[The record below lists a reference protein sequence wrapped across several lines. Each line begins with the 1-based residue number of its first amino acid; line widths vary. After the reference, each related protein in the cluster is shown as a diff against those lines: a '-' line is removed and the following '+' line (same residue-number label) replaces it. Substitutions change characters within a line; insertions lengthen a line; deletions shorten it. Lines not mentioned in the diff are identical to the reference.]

1 MNMRAPNL
9 IHGLTFDIS
18 FAGAA
23 TDSLEMADWI
33 KGALL
38 PVMEEVFDQHD
49 RKGQLRRIEQLEI
62 DLGTVSQ
69 DESQLE
75 LARRLFAQL
84 SEALGWSLE
93 SATASSLVEERE
105 QQLGAQ
111 LLDFLRT
118 GQLAWSVATDA
129 RAAHQQLLQK
139 VLESAQA
146 EEILRAAVSDP
157 QMLTRL
163 LRQFDAVALRSV
175 AALLYRSRQEQERA
189 AAQPETEMDGV
200 ETEAYWRRLLQSS
213 VQPPA
218 TRNHREELVQLR
230 CKWSDMGPAQR
241 DMLRKVWAGLGEE
254 LRRRV
259 GSRTTASLNPEAR
272 SDLAML
278 LRPRAQEL
286 FETLGAD
293 WALAQVEA
301 VLQLLLAGDDATA
314 AVDTML
320 LTAET
325 IDQADAARAS
335 ALPSDSAR
343 RSLQLVMQAW
353 LAFNPAQREAFRN
366 IWLRLSGEVGSRT
379 GGRGVALL
387 STTQKA
393 ELAIVLR
400 SADAAML
407 KEFGEDWPESM
418 SLQEG
423 KAYVWSMVDLLLEGG
438 DAVTAVA
445 SMLSSESDRQPAVQ
459 AKRQLPALSGQASVA
474 ADGAMA
480 NYATWLD
487 RQMSAALV
495 ARMWRTYDPAQRD
508 AFKAIWQRLSGELAS
523 HAGGRAVATLSSMQK
538 AELAMLLQ
546 PRAAD
551 ALRKVGQARLELA
564 SVQDETV
571 FVQSIIQVLLD
582 DGYATAAVSSMLSG
596 TSTAPANTVDANVVA
611 AVNVD
616 SDADTSAVDAADTY
630 VVEAASAAPAE
641 AVSTVRVADV
651 ASDGAVDVTEVGGGR
666 QSHAILKD
674 QQASLA
680 LLQRIWRTFDP
691 AQRDAFRNIWQHLSD
706 EVASRVGGQAV
717 AALSAVQEADL
728 SLTLLSVAEALL
740 NQPHHQWPASL
751 SSQDKIDLAQS
762 AVRLLLAHNE
772 ATPTAASMLAGAVE
786 QKSTALTVVEPG
798 TQPTAPHHRGVVL
811 EHDALA
817 ETNVQTSAEDS
828 DEIEVEV
835 ADGAL
840 RKYARSHSQQLSQ
853 ALLTRMWSAFDSAQR
868 HAFRDIWRRLSGELT
883 IRAVGRE
890 ISTLSAAQKTDLAS
904 VLQPVGA
911 AMLHELRLQWP
922 QSISAQ
928 DGIDL
933 ARATLELLLDGGEVS
948 GEVALML
955 AGAGD
960 QHPVTQ
966 AVEKFGM
973 SAATLQHRGVVQET
987 ARSYEAEARAK
998 TEAEATEGT
1007 VRNHATL
1014 PYLQMSMAL
1023 LTRLWSRFD
1032 SRQRVAFRIIWQRLA
1047 GEVASRIGGRA
1058 VTTLNDADKVDLV
1071 VILRPVAE
1079 ALLKTLQL
1087 QWPESVSPRGEID
1100 LAQSTLQLVLAG
1112 DDVAGMVA
1120 SMFAETG
1127 DKNRTTPT
1135 VAQREANLS
1144 TPDLAFEERTTITR
1158 GQDANADDGMP
1169 RNQIPSRGTQ
1179 ESMALMTRVWLAL
1192 GPAQRDAFRDV
1203 WLRLSAEAVDRTGV
1217 YAAATL
1223 GGMKKTGLTLTLQ
1236 DRAMAMLKELRLQW
1250 PESVSSQDV
1259 AALAKS
1265 AAQLLLAGGGAK
1277 ATAESLLA
1285 NTNDRHPPVQVEGGR
1300 IDIATAPQPD
1310 LTAPAMTSASLES
1323 DVAGEAITGR
1333 LESQDQQADVA
1344 LLKRWLEA
1352 VDQVQRDAF
1361 RDIWRHLADE
1371 VVNRIGKREMDALS
1385 TVQKVDLSL
1394 TLRPITGTML
1404 KKLRH
1409 QWPELISL
1417 QDEKAIAQSTVQLLL
1432 LENDATAAV
1441 ASMLASASDARTV
1454 AWTGIDP
1461 SLAAF
1466 RDWQQ
1471 GKLDILSQPLSLAD
1485 LRQWLNWWLLH
1496 DPQRVSQDCSL
1507 MLSAID
1513 AQAQD
1518 VADSVLFMKLVL
1530 ANLQSGDTL
1539 DLETLALQSGRPDAN
1554 DEAPVESTESIS
1566 LPDSMLKTALQSR
1579 AGLRHFIAQ
1588 QDAML
1593 SGLNSAQLHQIVRS
1607 WVRIEQQDGGASLFL
1622 SAIETHALQ
1631 AGSVHEFLRQVLLQL
1646 ISDQPVDLEQLL
1658 AETGIG
1664 TDTETHALPPADGEY
1679 DPDEHGFDHA
1689 AEPQAV
1695 SALPAQLKQALP
1707 QRLANAMLQG
1717 DLASLEIIWPEIIRS
1732 HASEL
1737 AEAAKRYL
1745 SRSDLRARLI
1755 ARADIGMLKDLLGAV
1770 SKSVMRLA
1778 EPILQHGLQCGAML
1792 APPLAAAEFEQR
1804 VLRFAFEQ
1812 ALKPDV
1818 APIEWLHALMASLQE
1833 MTSEQRNE
1841 LQHAW
1846 YEVLLA
1852 GKRPALLL
1860 RELDRELFVPSAGS
1874 RNAPEQVASLLLMRE
1889 AELDSAERTGLASL
1903 LQRACSQTA
1912 GVRQGALESALSD
1925 PQSIDRLTDI
1935 LPSPKLARVFAVLQP
1950 GLALELPAL
1959 LRHLHEALAIP
1970 LAPVPAMLDRRV
1982 WRAIYLAAFADG
1994 AIETLAGF
2002 TSALVIRLAGQYRQ
2016 ADPGDWLE
2024 KLAGA
2029 TFDASAAPATGEIVT
2044 PDQAMARLLQP
2055 WAEPKAEPPARRP
2068 APAKRGEDE
2077 PQPFTGE
2084 SNIHNAG
2091 MVIVVPYIQRLF
2103 GLLELTVDGKFVSE
2117 DAAQRGVHL
2126 LQYVVTGEEATPEY
2140 QLVLNKLLCG
2150 IRGGVPIVPGISI
2163 TDKEKTIIEQMLNG
2177 VITHWSALG
2186 TTSIDGLRETFLQRQ
2201 GHLYFQDEAW
2211 QLKIPQKTFDMLLDR
2226 LPWSFAL
2233 TKMPWMTQPLHV
2245 TWR

>member
-23 TDSLEMADWI
+23 TDSLELADWI

-163 LRQFDAVALRSV
+163 LRQFDAVALRSI
-175 AALLYRSRQEQERA
+175 AALLCRSRLEQERA
-189 AAQPETEMDGV
+189 AAQPATEIDGV
-200 ETEAYWRRLLQSS
+200 ETEAYWRRLLQPS
-213 VQPPA
+213 VRPPA

-230 CKWSDMGPAQR
+230 RMWSDMGPAQR
-241 DMLRKVWAGLGEE
+241 DMLRKVWVRLGEE
-254 LRRRV
+254 VRRRA
-259 GSRTTASLNPEAR
+259 GSRAMASLDPEAR

-286 FETLGAD
+286 VETLGAA
-293 WALAQVEA
+293 WSLAQVET

-320 LTAET
+320 LTAEA
-325 IDQADAARAS
+325 IDHADAARAP

-343 RSLQLVMQAW
+343 QSLQLVMRAW
-353 LAFNPAQREAFRN
+353 LTFSPGQREAFRN
-366 IWLRLSGEVGSRT
+366 IWLRLSAEVGSRT
-379 GGRGVALL
+379 GGRGVEAL
-387 STTQKA
+387 STAQKA

-400 SADAAML
+400 STDAAML
-407 KEFGEDWPESM
+407 KEFGEDWSKSM
-418 SLQEG
+418 SHQEG
-423 KAYVWSMVDLLLEGG
+423 RAYVWSMVDLLLENG
-438 DAVTAVA
+438 DGATTVA
-445 SMLSSESDRQPAVQ
+445 SMLSRESGRQPAVQ
-459 AKRQLPALSGQASVA
+459 AKRQLPTLSGQASVA
-474 ADGAMA
+474 AEGAMA
-480 NYATWLD
+480 NYATWPD
-487 RQMSAALV
+487 RQMSAALL
-495 ARMWRTYDPAQRD
+495 AGMWRTYDPARRD

-523 HAGGRAVATLSSMQK
+523 HAGGRAVATLSSIQK

-551 ALRKVGQARLELA
+551 ALRKIGQARLELA

-582 DGYATAAVSSMLSG
+582 DGYATAAVSSMLSS
-596 TSTAPANTVDANVVA
+596 TSTAPATTVDASVVA
-611 AVNVD
+611 VVNVD
-616 SDADTSAVDAADTY
+616 SHAETSAVDAAYTY
-630 VVEAASAAPAE
+630 AVEAASAAPVEVA
-641 AVSTVRVADV
+641 STVRVADV
-651 ASDGAVDVTEVGGGR
+651 ASDGAVDVTEAGGGR
-666 QSHAILKD
+666 QSHAMLQD

-680 LLQRIWRTFDP
+680 LLQRTWGTFGP
-691 AQRDAFRNIWQHLSD
+691 AQRDAFRNIWQQLSYD
-706 EVASRVGGQAV
+706 LASRVGGRAV

-751 SSQDKIDLAQS
+751 SSQDKVDLAQS

-772 ATPTAASMLAGAVE
+772 ATTTAASILAAAAE
-786 QKSTALTVVEPG
+786 QKSTALTAVEPA
-798 TQPTAPHHRGVVL
+798 TQPTAPHHRSVVL

-840 RKYARSHSQQLSQ
+840 RKYAMSRSPQVSL

-868 HAFRDIWRRLSGELT
+868 HAFRNIWRRLSGELT

-904 VLQPVGA
+904 ILQPVGA
-911 AMLHELRLQWP
+911 AMLQELRLQWP

-948 GEVALML
+948 GEMALML

-960 QHPVTQ
+960 RHPVTQ

-973 SAATLQHRGVVQET
+973 SATTLQRRDVVQET
-987 ARSYEAEARAK
+987 VRSYQAQASAK

-1007 VRNHATL
+1007 LRNQATL
-1014 PYLQMSMAL
+1014 PYLQMSTAL
-1023 LTRLWSRFD
+1023 LMRLWSRFD
-1032 SRQRVAFRIIWQRLA
+1032 SRQRAAFRIIWQRLA

-1058 VTTLNDADKVDLV
+1058 VTTLNDAEKVDLA

-1087 QWPESVSPRGEID
+1087 QWPESVSPQGEID
-1100 LAQSTLQLVLAG
+1100 LAQSTLQLVFAG
-1112 DDVAGMVA
+1112 DDVAGVVA

-1135 VAQREANLS
+1135 VVQREANLS
-1144 TPDLAFEERTTITR
+1144 TPDLEERTTITR

-1169 RNQIPSRGTQ
+1169 RNQIPSRDTQ
-1179 ESMALMTRVWLAL
+1179 ESMALMTRVWLAF
-1192 GPAQRDAFRDV
+1192 GSGQRDAFRNI

-1223 GGMKKTGLTLTLQ
+1223 GGMKITGLTLTLQ
-1236 DRAMAMLKELRLQW
+1236 DRAMAMLKELQLQW
-1250 PESVSSQDV
+1250 PESVPSQDV
-1259 AALAKS
+1259 AALARS
-1265 AAQLLLAGGGAK
+1265 AAQLLLVGGGAK
-1277 ATAESLLA
+1277 ATVESLLA

-1310 LTAPAMTSASLES
+1310 LTAPAMTSASQES
-1323 DVAGEAITGR
+1323 DVAGEAITVR
-1333 LESQDQQADVA
+1333 LESRDQ
-1344 LLKRWLEA
+1344 
-1352 VDQVQRDAF
+1352 
-1361 RDIWRHLADE
+1361 
-1371 VVNRIGKREMDALS
+1371 
-1385 TVQKVDLSL
+1385 
-1394 TLRPITGTML
+1394 
-1404 KKLRH
+1404 
-1409 QWPELISL
+1409 

-1441 ASMLASASDARTV
+1441 ASMLAGASDART
-1454 AWTGIDP
+1454 AARTGIDP

-1471 GKLDILSQPLSLAD
+1471 GKLDILSQPLALAD

-1496 DPQRVSQDCSL
+1496 DPQRVIQDCSL

-1530 ANLQSGDTL
+1530 ASLQSGDTL
-1539 DLETLALQSGRPDAN
+1539 DLEALALQCGRPDAH

-1579 AGLRHFIAQ
+1579 AGLRHFIGQ

-1593 SGLNSAQLHQIVRS
+1593 SGLNSAQLHQIVRR

-1658 AETGIG
+1658 AETGI
-1664 TDTETHALPPADGEY
+1664 DTGTHALPTAAGEH
-1679 DPDEHGFDHA
+1679 DPNEQVFDQA
-1689 AEPQAV
+1689 AELQAV

-1717 DLASLEIIWPEIIRS
+1717 DLASLEIIWPEIVRS

-1770 SKSVMRLA
+1770 SKSVMGLA
-1778 EPILQHGLQCGAML
+1778 EPILQYSLQCGAML

-1841 LQHAW
+1841 LLHAW

-1852 GKRPALLL
+1852 GKRPTLLL
-1860 RELDRELFVPSAGS
+1860 RELDRELFAPSAGS

-1903 LQRACSQTA
+1903 LQLACSQTA

-1925 PQSIDRLTDI
+1925 PQSIDRLTDT
-1935 LPSPKLARVFAVLQP
+1935 LHSPTLARVFAVLQP
-1950 GLALELPAL
+1950 GLAAQLPAL
-1959 LRHLHEALAIP
+1959 LRHLHEALAVP

-1994 AIETLAGF
+1994 AAETLAGF
-2002 TSALVIRLAGQYRQ
+2002 ASALVIRLAGQYRQ

-2029 TFDASAAPATGEIVT
+2029 TFDASAAPATAEIVT
-2044 PDQAMARLLQP
+2044 PDQVMALLLRP
-2055 WAEPKAEPPARRP
+2055 WPEPKTEPPAKRPRP
-2068 APAKRGEDE
+2068 ATRREDE
-2077 PQPFTGE
+2077 PQPFSGE

-2091 MVIVVPYIQRLF
+2091 MVIVVPYVQRLF

-2201 GHLYFQDEAW
+2201 GHLYFQDDAW